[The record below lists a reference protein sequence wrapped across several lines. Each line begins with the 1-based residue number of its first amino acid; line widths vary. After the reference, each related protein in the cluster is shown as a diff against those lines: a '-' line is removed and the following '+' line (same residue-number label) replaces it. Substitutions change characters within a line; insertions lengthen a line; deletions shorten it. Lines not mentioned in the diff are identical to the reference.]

1 MNKKLL
7 TLSSLALTSFAA
19 TAQNDKNV
27 LFILVDDMQLTALEK
42 LGDKTPGSK
51 VINELMA
58 NSTKFSNCYTQ
69 GSLGGALS
77 MPSRAMIMTGR
88 TLYETTADGMT
99 IHPHNVTIPETLRKE
114 GYRTFATG
122 KWHSDYKSFN
132 RSFSEG
138 ENIYFGGMHQ
148 YSTGGHQAPY
158 LKHYQSDT
166 LYNKQ
171 KSFVGDKFSS
181 EMFADATV
189 DFLKSAGKN
198 KENPFFAYVA
208 FTSPHDPHDKLP
220 QYSSPTSTEIVTLPE
235 NYAPQHPFDNGELD
249 VRDETVVPTPRTK
262 EIVIEQNQ
270 WYSGMINEVGQ
281 QIGRLLDELK
291 NQGLDENTI
300 IVFAS
305 DNGLAMGRHGLMGKQ
320 SLYEHSIS
328 VPMSIYIPGNKPKVN
343 DGLCY
348 LSDINPTL
356 YSLLEVEKP
365 ESVTTE
371 VLPMKGTKTN
381 RYAIALSYS
390 SIQRAV
396 VWKNFKYIIYKVDGV
411 VTKQLFDLKNDPF
424 EMTNL
429 AENKKYAKMV
439 AQYHDKLNVMMKE
452 NNDFCDL
459 SNPKWWGDGHK
470 ITWNE
475 GLKLIK

>member
-1 MNKKLL
+1 MKKLL
-7 TLSSLALTSFAA
+7 TLSSLAITSFAA

-42 LGDKTPGSK
+42 LGNKTPGSK
-51 VINELMA
+51 VINELME

-69 GSLGGALS
+69 GALGAALS

-88 TLYETTADGMT
+88 HLEETTADGKR
-99 IHPHNVTIPETLRKE
+99 IPQKNVTLPESLRDN

-122 KWHSDYKSFN
+122 KWHSDFQSFN

-148 YSTGGHQAPY
+148 YHVGGHATP
-158 LKHYQSDT
+158 LLRHYQSDT

-171 KSFVGDKFSS
+171 EPFVGAKFSS
-181 EMFADATV
+181 EMYADATV

-198 KENPFFAYVA
+198 KKKPFFAYVA

-220 QYSSPTSTEIVTLPE
+220 KYSSPTSDTIVTLPE
-235 NYAPQHPFDNGELD
+235 NYMPQHPFDIGEKH
-249 VRDETVVPTPRTK
+249 VRCELLLPPPRSKET
-262 EIVIEQNQ
+262 IMDQNQ

-291 NQGLDENTI
+291 EQGLDENTI
-300 IVFAS
+300 IVFAA
-305 DNGLAMGRHGLMGKQ
+305 DNGLAMGRHGLLGKQ
-320 SLYEHSIS
+320 NLYEHSIG
-328 VPMSIYIPGNKPKVN
+328 VPMSIYIPGNKPKIN

-356 YSLLEVEKP
+356 YNLLEVEKP

-371 VLPMKGTKTN
+371 AIPMKGTKTN
-381 RYAIALSYS
+381 RDAIVLSYS

-429 AENKKYAKMV
+429 AVNKKYGKMV
-439 AQYHDKLNVMMKE
+439 TQYHDKLNVMMKE
-452 NNDFCDL
+452 NGDFCDL
-459 SNPKWWGDGHK
+459 DKLNWWKDGHM
-470 ITWNE
+470 INWNE
-475 GLKLIK
+475 AMTLVK